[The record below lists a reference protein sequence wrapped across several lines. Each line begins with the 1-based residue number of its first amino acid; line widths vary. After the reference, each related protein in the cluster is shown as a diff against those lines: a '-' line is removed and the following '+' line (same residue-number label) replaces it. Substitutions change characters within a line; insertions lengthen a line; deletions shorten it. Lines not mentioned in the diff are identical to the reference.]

1 MKYLTKIYS
10 SGQDRQSEPLS
21 NAEAIWLID
30 GSSFMGNALK
40 RARYAVVSL
49 DALVNVKRLAPG
61 TPDKKGRN
69 NCTNQSVKIG

>member
-1 MKYLTKIYS
+1 MKYLTKFTPVAKIARVNLCPM
-10 SGQDRQSEPLS
+10 QK
-21 NAEAIWLID
+21 LID

-49 DALVNVKRLAPG
+49 DALVKVKRLAPG